1 MADLE
6 KDAGGKGR
14 RLDSWKEIADYL
26 KREVR
31 SVQRWELERGL
42 PIHRLPGRGRAVI
55 FAYTGELDGWMKG
68 GGHDSNRPPEREL
81 EQQTAGLQQAVH
93 SGTRP
98 PLPPEAGTESVPSL
112 SRAAGRIWPA
122 FAVAL
127 ILAVSYWV
135 AIYARRAEPPPA
147 PKRPESG
154 RLMLAVL
161 PFENLSADPSQ
172 EYFADGL
179 TEEMITDLGRLNP
192 QSLGV
197 IARTSAMTYK
207 GTHEDVAQI
216 GRELRVSYI
225 LEGSVRREG
234 DQARISAQ
242 LIQVS
247 DQTHLWAHNYEVEV
261 KNILNVQ
268 QNVAQAIAD
277 KILANLGG
285 GKRPQLAPSQPASPE
300 AYDDYL
306 EGLYFFNRRNPHDF
320 EESARFFTRATRED
334 PNYAPA
340 YAGLARCDA
349 LLALQIGSAPKA
361 LEAKAAAARA
371 IELDG
376 SSVEALTALA
386 GIRAIFDYDWPGA
399 ETAFRRALD
408 LNPNY
413 APAHHWY
420 ANLYLDPQGRVDE
433 AIEEM
438 KRAQE
443 LDPLSLI
450 INTDLGYAYYLAG
463 QSDAA
468 LHQYRK
474 VLEMDPTFYAA
485 HFAVSDI
492 YLRRGMYN
500 EWLSEYVQAVRLFGN
515 PGQVQGIEELYKAG
529 GYRAVVAAEAH
540 MTGPFGPSRESRVY
554 GTAAQAYMELG
565 DKEQALT
572 MLEES
577 YARGERGFIYLKV
590 DPLWVPLHSDAR
602 FQSLARKMGLTI
614 P

>member
-68 GGHDSNRPPEREL
+68 TGAESNRPPGPEPEC
-81 EQQTAGLQQAVH
+81 ESVSLQQAVH
-93 SGTRP
+93 PEVASR
-98 PLPPEAGTESVPSL
+98 LPPEAEIKPVRSPHWV
-112 SRAAGRIWPA
+112 AGRMWPG

-135 AIYARRAEPPPA
+135 AIYARRAPPQA
-147 PKRPESG
+147 AASRTERG
-154 RLMLAVL
+154 RRMLAVL

-197 IARTSAMTYK
+197 IARTSAMKYK
-207 GTHEDVAQI
+207 GTREDVGQI
-216 GRELRVSYI
+216 GRELGVSYI

-234 DQARISAQ
+234 DQARVSAQ

-247 DQTHLWAHNYEVEV
+247 DQTHLWAQNYELQV
-261 KNILNVQ
+261 KNILSVQ
-268 QNVAQAIAD
+268 QNVAEAIAD
-277 KILANLGG
+277 KIRVNLDGG
-285 GKRPQLAPSQPASPE
+285 PRPQLTPSQPASPE

-320 EESARFFTRATRED
+320 EESVKFFTRATRED

-340 YAGLARCDA
+340 QAGLARCDA
-349 LLALQIGSAPKA
+349 LLALQIGSAQKA

-371 IELDG
+371 IELDS

-399 ETAFRRALD
+399 ETAFRRALN

-433 AIEEM
+433 AIVEM

-443 LDPLSLI
+443 VDPLSLI

-463 QSDAA
+463 QSDTA
-468 LHQYRK
+468 LHQYQK
-474 VLEMDPTFYAA
+474 VLEMDPAFYAA
-485 HFAVSDI
+485 HFALSDI
-492 YLRRGMYN
+492 YLRRGMYD
-500 EWLSEYVQAVRLFGN
+500 EWLSEYLQAVRLSGH
-515 PGQVQGIEELYKAG
+515 PDQVQAIEELYKTG

-540 MTGPFGPSRESRVY
+540 MTGPFGPHRESRVY

-565 DKEQALT
+565 NKERALAL
-572 MLEES
+572 LEES
-577 YARGERGFIYLKV
+577 YARGERGFVYLKV
-590 DPLWVPLHSDAR
+590 DPLWFPLHSDPR
-602 FQSLARKMGLTI
+602 FQGLARKMGLAL